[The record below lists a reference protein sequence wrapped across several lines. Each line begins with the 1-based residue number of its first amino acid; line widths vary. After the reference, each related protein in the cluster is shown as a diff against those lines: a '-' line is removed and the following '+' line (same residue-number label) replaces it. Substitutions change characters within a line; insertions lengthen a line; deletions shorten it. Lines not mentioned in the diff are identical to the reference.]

1 MPKGQDE
8 LTVNPEH
15 WEPPRLLRV
24 PEVQSLLAVSR
35 GTVYN
40 MMSSGELE
48 RVKVGRSTRISRSSI
63 AEWLRKNSG
72 STRNS

>member
-1 MPKGQDE
+1 MSDSQDK
-8 LTVNPEH
+8 LIINPED
-15 WEPPRLLRV
+15 WGSPRLLRV

-63 AEWLRKNSG
+63 AEWLKKNSG
-72 STRNS
+72 ST